1 MEYTNL
7 KKLYHMNE
15 NECNAVYKKR
25 FESDS
30 AHKLDI
36 KINDYECFYI
46 VNEEVL
52 NLISEIYNMN
62 IWIEKTMSHTD
73 FPVTA
78 KDYILVSTLVEEIKS
93 SNKIEGLRS
102 TRQELKELIVS
113 EPPKKYR
120 RFYGMV
126 NKYEKLQKEEFA
138 NIETC
143 AQVRKL
149 YDEILLKDVVKE
161 NPKDSLDG
169 VYFRKESVAIES
181 GTKCIHKGIQGENN
195 IIEMMDKSL
204 RILNNEKINPLI
216 RIAVFHYLFE
226 YIHPFYNGNGRMGRF
241 IASGYLSK
249 YFNIYCSL
257 QLSIACKHKQ
267 KEYYDAFELAN
278 DVRNKSDLTPFILS
292 FLEIYLSGLREL
304 QEYIES
310 ILYRY
315 KSMKKKINTYVN
327 EDNITLVECLLEV
340 TLFAIDGL
348 TMQQLCK
355 MFNNTEQ
362 TIRKRI
368 KMVNKNYK
376 IIKIDDTHKPY
387 KYYVDIDTL
396 SRLENK

>member
-149 YDEILLKDVVKE
+149 YDEILLKDVVK
-161 NPKDSLDG
+161 
-169 VYFRKESVAIES
+169 
-181 GTKCIHKGIQGENN
+181 
-195 IIEMMDKSL
+195 
-204 RILNNEKINPLI
+204 
-216 RIAVFHYLFE
+216 
-226 YIHPFYNGNGRMGRF
+226 
-241 IASGYLSK
+241 
-249 YFNIYCSL
+249 
-257 QLSIACKHKQ
+257 
-267 KEYYDAFELAN
+267 
-278 DVRNKSDLTPFILS
+278 
-292 FLEIYLSGLREL
+292 
-304 QEYIES
+304 
-310 ILYRY
+310 
-315 KSMKKKINTYVN
+315 
-327 EDNITLVECLLEV
+327 
-340 TLFAIDGL
+340 
-348 TMQQLCK
+348 
-355 MFNNTEQ
+355 
-362 TIRKRI
+362 
-368 KMVNKNYK
+368 
-376 IIKIDDTHKPY
+376 
-387 KYYVDIDTL
+387 
-396 SRLENK
+396 

>member
-1 MEYTNL
+1 MDYLPLYKAHFISDINEKELYDIRFNSSNTLHFSIPVHHKESFLYFNNELLVLMEQIYVLNS
-7 KKLYHMNE
+7 KI
-15 NECNAVYKKR
+15 VKKR
-25 FESDS
+25 N
-30 AHKLDI
+30 KI
-36 KINDYECFYI
+36 KTDLINVWE
-46 VNEEVL
+46 L
-52 NLISEIYNMN
+52 
-62 IWIEKTMSHTD
+62 SHC
-73 FPVTA
+73 
-78 KDYILVSTLVEEIKS
+78 LVEEIML
-93 SNKIEGLRS
+93 SNEIEGIVS
-102 TRQELKELIVS
+102 TRKEINELLDIKNPKEYKRL
-113 EPPKKYR
+113 
-120 RFYGMV
+120 YGMV

-161 NPKDSLDG
+161 DPKDSLDG

-310 ILYRY
+310 TLYRY
-315 KSMKKKINTYVN
+315 KSMKKEINTYVN